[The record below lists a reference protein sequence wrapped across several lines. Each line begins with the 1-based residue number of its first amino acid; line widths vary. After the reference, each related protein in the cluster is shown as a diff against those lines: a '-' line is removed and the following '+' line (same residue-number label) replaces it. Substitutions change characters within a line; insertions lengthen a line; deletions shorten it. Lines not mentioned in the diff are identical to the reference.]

1 MNLDLISYQK
11 PLIYML
17 LSAFLFAAGVFGLV
31 RRRTLIGMLIAGE
44 LVFSAASLNFVTM
57 NRFFVTDPTVGQ
69 VFVLFIMALAAA
81 EVSIALSIII
91 AVYRNYRSIGS
102 KDLSE
107 LNG

>member
-1 MNLDLISYQK
+1 MNLSYDK
-11 PLIYML
+11 PEIYL
-17 LSAFLFAAGVFGLV
+17 TLAAFLLAAGIFGLV

-44 LVFSAASLNFVTM
+44 LIFSAASLNFVTM
-57 NRFFVTDPTVGQ
+57 NHFFVTDPTVGQ
-69 VFVLFIMALAAA
+69 IFVLFIMALAAA